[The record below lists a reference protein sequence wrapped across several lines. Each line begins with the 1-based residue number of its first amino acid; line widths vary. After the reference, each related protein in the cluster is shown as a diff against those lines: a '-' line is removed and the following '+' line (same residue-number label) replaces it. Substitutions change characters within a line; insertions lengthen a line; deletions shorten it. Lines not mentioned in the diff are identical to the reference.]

1 MKQHDLQ
8 CADCGSQMILAETC
22 FGVRYKCTQEGCGG
36 THGAHPNG
44 SPVGVPA
51 DKFTRKARMRA
62 HEAFDRVWESKTMS
76 RSDAYTWLDL
86 VMGQEPGK
94 THISMMSKDQCALV
108 VEKVRGTFPQ
118 LFPLSIEDDTCI
130 LD

>member
-1 MKQHDLQ
+1 
-8 CADCGSQMILAETC
+8 MILTETH
-22 FGVRYKCTQEGCGG
+22 FGVHYKCTKPGCDGIH
-36 THGAHPNG
+36 TAHPNG
-44 SPVGVPA
+44 SPAGVPA

-86 VMGQEPGK
+86 VMGLEAGK
-94 THISMMSKDQCALV
+94 AHISMMSKEQCALV